1 MQCIVAY
8 CSFALPLALLI
19 KVISKPSC
27 MIVVHI
33 PFTRV
38 YMGQVNVVRILFQL
52 FVTVVA
58 KYYNIQARE

>member
-1 MQCIVAY
+1 MQFIVAY
-8 CSFALPLALLI
+8 CSFATSLTLLI

-38 YMGQVNVVRILFQL
+38 YIGQVNVVRILFQL
-52 FVTVVA
+52 FVTVVS
-58 KYYNIQARE
+58 KYYILQGRE